1 MRYASG
7 LHSTRGFCS
16 PWIFVQFGFLPNMG
30 LLPNLGFCPAGNF
43 YETSGI
49 YPAWG
54 HCAAGGFCLSLVFVQ
69 MRFMSNMDWT
79 LPSRR
84 FLPSG
89 ILSSRSLQCNMKLLS
104 KHGVEKKKMCFYF
117 AKPNWWANFFHN
129 LKLSGF
135 IFSLVLC
142 CCQDETARDRER
154 EKETPKAIVSK
165 MLTQC
170 CQDQGTKGE
179 RCREKIIQ
187 CPHKTE
193 KAFIWYILVKDLK
206 IFFLIH
212 RLSFKDR
219 RKIH

>member
-1 MRYASG
+1 MGALCSWWLLSIIG
-7 LHSTRGFCS
+7 LCPNEVCVQHGLDAVQSEIFAKRD
-16 PWIFVQFGFLPNMG
+16 FVQQKSSVQHE
-30 LLPNLGFCPAGNF
+30 A
-43 YETSGI
+43 SVQ
-49 YPAWG
+49 AW
-54 HCAAGGFCLSLVFVQ
+54 A
-69 MRFMSNMDWT
+69 R
-79 LPSRR
+79 
-84 FLPSG
+84 
-89 ILSSRSLQCNMKLLS
+89 
-104 KHGVEKKKMCFYF
+104 KKENAFYF

-129 LKLSGF
+129 FKLSGF
-135 IFSLVLC
+135 ISSLVLC

-206 IFFLIH
+206 IFCLIH
-212 RLSFKDR
+212 RLSFKDPLR
-219 RKIH
+219 LIWPCCISLDLCMHIQFVLNLLDFQTYR